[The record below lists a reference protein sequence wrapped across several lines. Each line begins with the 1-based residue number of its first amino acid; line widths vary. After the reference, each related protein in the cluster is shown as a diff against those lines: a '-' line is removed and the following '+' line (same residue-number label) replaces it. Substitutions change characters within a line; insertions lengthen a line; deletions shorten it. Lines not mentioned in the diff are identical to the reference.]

1 MAMWGGRFGAE
12 TDKELA
18 KFSESISYDRR
29 LYPYDIAGSKAHV
42 KMLGATGIIPVATAK
57 AIEDGLEEILHLIQD
72 GKFTFKQ
79 ELEDIHMNIE
89 SALIDKLGPEGARL
103 HSARSRNDQVALDMA
118 DANKTVIMPGFTHLQ
133 HAQVVLFAHHLLAYV
148 EMFDRDFDRLDD
160 CYKRVN
166 VMPLGAGAIAGTTL
180 PIDREMVC
188 RELDFARITRNS
200 MDSVADRDF
209 IIELLADLAIFAMH
223 VSRLSEDLIL
233 WCSQEFAFIEL
244 GDAFCTGSSL
254 MPQKKN
260 PDIAELS
267 RGKTGRI
274 YGSLMALL
282 TLCKGLPLTYNRDLQ
297 EDKESLFDAID
308 TVKMIL
314 RVYPPMIATASVRKE
329 NMYNAASDPALMAT
343 DIAELLVKIG
353 VPFRTAHHQVGALVK
368 YCNDHNRKLNEIS
381 LEEMRISIPDATEE
395 FLAVFDPEA
404 SVGKREIPGGT
415 GFNAVRQQLEY
426 WRNRL

>member
-103 HSARSRNDQVALDMA
+103 HSARSRNDQVALDIRLYLRHEIREIQQLLRGFQHALFELA

-209 IIELLADLAIFAMH
+209 IIELLADLAKRKQAGIVFASNYSVGMNLLFY
-223 VSRLSEDLIL
+223 LSKKVAGLLADYDVEI
-233 WCSQEFAFIEL
+233 IE
-244 GDAFCTGSSL
+244 AHHN
-254 MPQKKN
+254 QKKDA
-260 PDIAELS
+260 PSGTAVTIAEGICEARGLS
-267 RGKTGRI
+267 YEKDVVHGRC
-274 YGSLMALL
+274 GM
-282 TLCKGLPLTYNRDLQ
+282 
-297 EDKESLFDAID
+297 
-308 TVKMIL
+308 
-314 RVYPPMIATASVRKE
+314 
-329 NMYNAASDPALMAT
+329 
-343 DIAELLVKIG
+343 
-353 VPFRTAHHQVGALVK
+353 VGARTKTEIGMHAIRGGDIVG
-368 YCNDHNRKLNEIS
+368 DHTVMFATTGERF
-381 LEEMRISIPDATEE
+381 EMTHK
-395 FLAVFDPEA
+395 A
-404 SVGKREIPGGT
+404 SSRTTFARG
-415 GFNAVRQQLEY
+415 AVRAVAFLETAKPGLY
-426 WRNRL
+426 SMQDVLGLH